1 MGSDTEEELI
11 NAAKMNGS
19 PVLGLVKFSQ
29 NFLIKSFCHSLN
41 LIQSC
46 VHVLPCNIFIV
57 IITKA
62 EVYCVLQWL
71 AHSSF
76 FCKHHNFITP

>member
-1 MGSDTEEELI
+1 MSSDTEEELI

-46 VHVLPCNIFIV
+46 VGYMYCHVIFSLLLSLRLRCIV
-57 IITKA
+57 FSSGWRTVNFFVSTIT
-62 EVYCVLQWL
+62 
-71 AHSSF
+71 S
-76 FCKHHNFITP
+76 